1 MEKLVF
7 GKNGQVHFDSVE
19 ERDEAVE
26 YIKNNPENVDYNVHE
41 DNQNQGAWGSEDR
54 IHFRSEVGVPD
65 CLRRIMTAGND
76 SVYGRI
82 NCKEFVDYI
91 KSH

>member
-26 YIKNNPENVDYNVHE
+26 YIKNTPENVDYNVHE
-41 DNQNQGAWGSEDR
+41 DNQNQG
-54 IHFRSEVGVPD
+54 
-65 CLRRIMTAGND
+65 CLLYTSPSPRD
-76 SVYGRI
+76 
-82 NCKEFVDYI
+82 
-91 KSH
+91 

>member
-26 YIKNNPENVDYNVHE
+26 YIKNTPENVDYNVHE
-41 DNQNQGAWGSEDR
+41 DNQNQGAWGYEAIIIS
-54 IHFRSEVGVPD
+54 IKQYYPT
-65 CLRRIMTAGND
+65 LLN
-76 SVYGRI
+76 
-82 NCKEFVDYI
+82 VDKVRNFELFKHYDYYHNQT
-91 KSH
+91 SSRTR

>member
-26 YIKNNPENVDYNVHE
+26 YIRTLLRMLTIMFMRIIRIRELGVLRTE
-41 DNQNQGAWGSEDR
+41 FISEAKLVSL
-54 IHFRSEVGVPD
+54 IA
-65 CLRRIMTAGND
+65 L
-76 SVYGRI
+76 
-82 NCKEFVDYI
+82 KEL
-91 KSH
+91 